1 MFMRR
6 KLLVALAFGALAGL
20 PLPAKASTVNLGTA
34 GSFAVLGGSAVTNTG
49 PTVLNGNLGVY
60 PGTSIT
66 GLGSI
71 VLTGSV
77 YAGDAVAM
85 QAQADALTAYN
96 VAAGLAP
103 TEDLTGQNLGG
114 LILTPG
120 VYSFSSSALLTG
132 TLTLNNL
139 GDPNALFVFQIGS
152 ALTTATG
159 SSVVMENPNPAMAGC
174 NVFWQVGSSA
184 TLGTTTAFEG
194 HILANTSITLNTS
207 ATILDGSALALNGA
221 VTLDSNAITN
231 CISTQSV
238 PEPSSLTLALI
249 GGVLLGLPALGKRL
263 RERRPS
269 QI

>member
-1 MFMRR
+1 MRC
-6 KLLVALAFGALAGL
+6 KLLIVLVFAALAGL
-20 PLPAKASTVNLGTA
+20 ALPANAGTINLGTA
-34 GSFAVLGGSAVTNTG
+34 GSFAVLGASEVTNTG
-49 PTVLNGNLGVY
+49 TTVLNGDLGVS

-77 YAGDAVAM
+77 HDNDAVAA
-85 QAQADALTAYN
+85 QAQTDALTAYN
-96 VAAGLAP
+96 TAAGLTP
-103 TEDLTGQNLGG
+103 TQDLTGQNLGG
-114 LILTPG
+114 LTLTPG
-120 VYSFSSSALLTG
+120 VYSFSSSAQLTG

-139 GDPNALFVFQIGS
+139 GNPNALFVFQIGS

-159 SSVVMENPNPAMAGC
+159 SSVVMENPNPSMAGC

-194 HILANTSITLNTS
+194 HILANQSITLNTG
-207 ATILDGSALALNGA
+207 ATILDGSALALNAA
-221 VTLDSNAITN
+221 VTLDSNSITN
-231 CISTQSV
+231 CIVTQAV